1 MSDMKLAFEMGRIRL
16 SLADILP
23 ARLIKGSQHNIK
35 RFRTIRASIKEVGM
49 VEPLV
54 VYPLSAAKPNGCN
67 TAGLEWDLLPLD
79 FLRKIR

>member
-35 RFRTIRASIKEVGM
+35 RFRTIRTSIKEVGM

-54 VYPLSAAKPNGCN
+54 VYPQKGMPV
-67 TAGLEWDLLPLD
+67 
-79 FLRKIR
+79 